1 MTPSPRTPKDVRKD
15 LRRRGM
21 SIAAL
26 ARQLRA
32 HDQVVR
38 DLLSG
43 KAKGHR
49 GEAHRVAVL
58 MGLKEGV
65 VDQQHAQAANAT
77 AEAQA
82 A

>member
-1 MTPSPRTPKDVRKD
+1 MTSATRTPKDVRKD
-15 LRRRGM
+15 LRRRGV

-26 ARQLRA
+26 ARQLQA
-32 HDQVVR
+32 HDQTVR

-43 KAKGHR
+43 KAKGYR

-58 MGLKEGV
+58 LGLKEGV
-65 VDQQHAQAANAT
+65 ITDHQPAANAAT
-77 AEAQA
+77 EARA